1 MGISEYEDAKTI
13 ISDLYKGL
21 IPNIPFLPGSISTQ
35 RITTAK
41 KGEESPY
48 RAKETEIAALFR
60 ALGFKIE
67 TQSLDKLEALKTG
80 ELRRKL
86 SGVDQ
91 KISKLNR
98 DYDKGLINEK
108 SYDKKMLKLEEL
120 YESIADKYDD
130 AFSVYKPK
138 NYRNPMKL
146 EFPSFPLGK
155 KK

>member
-1 MGISEYEDAKTI
+1 MIEI
-13 ISDLYKGL
+13 IWKAEILSL
-21 IPNIPFLPGSISTQ
+21 
-35 RITTAK
+35 R
-41 KGEESPY
+41 
-48 RAKETEIAALFR
+48 RASKYW
-60 ALGFKIE
+60 
-67 TQSLDKLEALKTG
+67 